1 VNARSFRAEK
11 ACARALATS
20 LALAS
25 CAFVASVSTRAEARD
40 ETTFAYGA
48 PRYVPQERA
57 ASAGLVIA
65 PKSVAQG
72 TKVPLVVFLHGL
84 NQDGPLHKW
93 LGARGTQDIAV
104 LLEKLQTEGKTAPF
118 LIAGPSQTK
127 DAARPWGMWQNFDLG
142 DFVAKTEAA
151 LGTRATVDRS
161 RVIVL
166 AHSGGG
172 CNVHG
177 SALRAASSRGVVPF
191 AVVLADTCFDRG
203 VAETLLLAA
212 PETRIFAYYQTQSW
226 ERDFGP
232 FRAAFFGARPGQG
245 PREKR
250 FVEVP
255 LRGAGAHDRLF
266 SVAVERAFPELLGRA
281 ASAGASGAPGSTRSS
296 GSARE

>member
-1 VNARSFRAEK
+1 MIAWSFRGSWLTIA
-11 ACARALATS
+11 A
-20 LALAS
+20 
-25 CAFVASVSTRAEARD
+25 CAFVASVSVRAEARD

-48 PRYVPQERA
+48 PRYVPPERA

-65 PKSVAQG
+65 PKAVAQG
-72 TKVPLVVFLHGL
+72 NKAPLVVFLHGL

-104 LLEKLQTEGKTAPF
+104 LLEKLQTEGKTVPF
-118 LIAGPSQTK
+118 MIAGPSQTK

-151 LGTRATVDRS
+151 LGSRATVDRS

-203 VAETLLLAA
+203 VAETLLLAS
-212 PETRIFAYYQTQSW
+212 PETRLFAYYQTQSW

-232 FRAAFFGARPGQG
+232 FRAALFGAKPGQG
-245 PREKR
+245 PRDKR

-255 LRGAGAHDRLF
+255 LRGAGAHDRIF

-281 ASAGASGAPGSTRSS
+281 QGAGASGVSGSSGSPGSS